1 LLLQDPTSGS
11 LWEPSGSLLGASGSL
26 LGAVREL
33 LGAFWESFES
43 FWELL
48 GAFWEPLGAFWE
60 PFGSLLGAFWEPSG
74 NLLGT
79 FREPSGSLLNLP
91 RGNPPMR
98 GPVRVLGRGLRV
110 IYGAHLVRALP
121 ALGIADSKRRRARGF
136 HLPSEPSITLGRAPE
151 VGTTVKE
158 LPLILDPRLGRF
170 PTGGSQ
176 RLPEGSQKAPRS
188 SQQALRRLP
197 DGSQKLPE
205 AP

>member
-1 LLLQDPTSGS
+1 
-11 LWEPSGSLLGASGSL
+11 
-26 LGAVREL
+26 
-33 LGAFWESFES
+33 
-43 FWELL
+43 
-48 GAFWEPLGAFWE
+48 
-60 PFGSLLGAFWEPSG
+60 
-74 NLLGT
+74 
-79 FREPSGSLLNLP
+79 
-91 RGNPPMR
+91 MR

-121 ALGIADSKRRRARGF
+121 ALGIADSKRRRARGL

-176 RLPEGSQKAPRS
+176 KAPRS